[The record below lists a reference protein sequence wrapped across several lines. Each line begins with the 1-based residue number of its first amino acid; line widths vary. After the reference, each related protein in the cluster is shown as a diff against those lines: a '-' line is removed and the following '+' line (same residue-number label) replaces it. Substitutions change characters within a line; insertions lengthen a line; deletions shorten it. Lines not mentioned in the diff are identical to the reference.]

1 MPQSLWWRPGEQIRL
16 NQLSTRK
23 TLAREAEGR
32 VIKIKTDER
41 TISGGNRSENAT
53 CATTEF
59 YN

>member
-16 NQLSTRK
+16 NQLYLWK

-32 VIKIKTDER
+32 VIKIKADEC

-53 CATTEF
+53 CAATKF